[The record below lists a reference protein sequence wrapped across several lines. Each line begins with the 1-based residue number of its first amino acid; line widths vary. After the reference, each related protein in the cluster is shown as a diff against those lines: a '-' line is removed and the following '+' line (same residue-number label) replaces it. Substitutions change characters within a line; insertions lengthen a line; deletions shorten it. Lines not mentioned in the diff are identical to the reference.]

1 MKRLIIAFS
10 LLFTSIFRVSA
21 QDSQK
26 EQLNSDAYEVII
38 QYLDGTSETIQSEFY
53 ADEITGK
60 PFLFKNSC
68 ERIYADQTKQLIVKN
83 SKNEVEKAISF
94 DNSWYFEV
102 EELSGPK
109 LKVYNDRPY
118 KQSIKSY
125 YFRKGDGPFLAY
137 SGHNVHDVFG
147 DNPFAY
153 KYAQKHLLLRDIRSF
168 ATYGSAVGG
177 LVCLFT
183 LKGLVVVGSASL
195 PASLLVF
202 GGAIVV
208 SSVAYPLL
216 RGPSDKA
223 LIKAIKIYNGQKVE

>member
-118 KQSIKSY
+118 KQSIKS
-125 YFRKGDGPFLAY
+125 
-137 SGHNVHDVFG
+137 
-147 DNPFAY
+147 
-153 KYAQKHLLLRDIRSF
+153 
-168 ATYGSAVGG
+168 
-177 LVCLFT
+177 
-183 LKGLVVVGSASL
+183 
-195 PASLLVF
+195 
-202 GGAIVV
+202 
-208 SSVAYPLL
+208 
-216 RGPSDKA
+216 
-223 LIKAIKIYNGQKVE
+223 

>member
-10 LLFTSIFRVSA
+10 IIFTSIFRVSA
-21 QDSQK
+21 QETQK

-83 SKNEVEKAISF
+83 SKNEVEKAISY

-153 KYAQKHLLLRDIRSF
+153 KFAQKHLLLRDIRNVV
-168 ATYGSAVGG
+168 TYGAVAGG

-202 GGAIVV
+202 GGAVVV

-216 RGPSDKA
+216 RGPSDRA

>member
-1 MKRLIIAFS
+1 MKRLILVFS
-10 LLFTSIFRVSA
+10 ILFTSIFSVNA
-21 QDSQK
+21 QEVQK
-26 EQLNSDAYEVII
+26 EALNSDAYEVII

-83 SKNEVEKAISF
+83 SKNEVEKAISY

-102 EELSGPK
+102 EELSGTK

-137 SGHNVHDVFG
+137 SGHNVHEVFG

-153 KYAQKHLLLRDIRSF
+153 KFAQKHLMLRDVRTVL
-168 ATYGSAVGG
+168 TYGSAAGG

-183 LKGLVVVGSASL
+183 LKGLVVVGSTSL

-202 GGAIVV
+202 GGGVIVSAIV
-208 SSVAYPLL
+208 YPIL
-216 RGPSDKA
+216 RGPSDRA
-223 LIKAIKIYNGQKVE
+223 LIKAIKLYNGQKL